1 MTEDKKNELKEAI
14 KEAIY
19 TQEAINSKNN
29 EQLGIGIANMINV
42 AFDVIIDYLDKDAI
56 NG

>member
-42 AFDVIIDYLDKDAI
+42 AFDVIIDSLDKEESK
-56 NG
+56 

>member
-19 TQEAINSKNN
+19 TQEAIN
-29 EQLGIGIANMINV
+29 G
-42 AFDVIIDYLDKDAI
+42 
-56 NG
+56 